1 MSTNLLPLWVTSRP
15 LPVGG
20 IALLCILVAAANAIL
35 VDFLETFLKRPRHF
49 SKEPW
54 WKSLLSKKPRANV
67 PVIEYPDRAYKIR
80 HFPDEIVIV
89 PHNFIEVIKNTP
101 ESKLSFQQ
109 ASYDFFLGKL
119 TGITGHE
126 HEMSALIRRDIARL
140 LDRVYDTVEDEA
152 KRAVAAQ
159 IGPCEDWTPIV
170 LLPRVVQ
177 MIINISQ
184 RVFVGEPLC
193 RDERWVQCIT
203 QCTAGAFQSVP
214 KLWPYHWLMRPFV
227 AWRLSEL
234 RSVRKHRIEAK
245 KLLKPILEKRLED
258 MKSEKFEPPADLI
271 QLVIDGTKG
280 QGRNLDYQV
289 NAQIGTGRAALFTT
303 GVTVTH
309 LLYDLATRPKYI
321 EPLRQE
327 VLELGPVKMNR
338 ANVAKLKKMDSFI
351 RECQRWNKFMLVGT
365 IRKVLKPMTLPDGTQ
380 LPVGTLL
387 GMDTQNAIFNHSTLE
402 KPDVFDGFRF
412 ERLRSVPGSEQK
424 FQAVNPGPDHLV
436 YGYGTQAC
444 PGRFFAVH
452 EAKVV
457 LARILTKYDFKLA
470 KPAESPM
477 SRAKGILTEAD
488 ATVEFLFKARKDN

>member
-1 MSTNLLPLWVTSRP
+1 MATIVRHWQEVPSWQVIPKFRPPLEVQ
-15 LPVGG
+15 LGV
-20 IALLCILVAAANAIL
+20 
-35 VDFLETFLKRPRHF
+35 
-49 SKEPW
+49 
-54 WKSLLSKKPRANV
+54 SLLTLRKQ
-67 PVIEYPDRAYKIR
+67 YPDRAYKIR

-126 HEMSALIRRDIARL
+126 HAMSALIRRDIARL

-214 KLWPYHWLMRPFV
+214 KLWPHHWLMRPFV

-234 RSVRKHRIEAK
+234 RSVRKHRTEAK

-280 QGRNLDYQV
+280 EGRNLDYQV

-303 GVTVTH
+303 GVTVAH
-309 LLYDLATRPKYI
+309 LLYDLATRPEYI

-351 RECQRWNKFMLVGT
+351 RECQRWNKFMLGKRTPPLTYLRFDCFWLIPFPVGT
-365 IRKVLKPMTLPDGTQ
+365 IRKVLKPLTLPDGTQ
-380 LPVGTLL
+380 LAVGTLL
-387 GMDTQNAIFNHSTLE
+387 GMDTQNAVFNHSTLE

-457 LARILTKYDFKLA
+457 LARILAKYDFKLA

-488 ATVEFLFKARKDN
+488 ATVEFLFKARKAN

>member
-1 MSTNLLPLWVTSRP
+1 
-15 LPVGG
+15 
-20 IALLCILVAAANAIL
+20 
-35 VDFLETFLKRPRHF
+35 
-49 SKEPW
+49 
-54 WKSLLSKKPRANV
+54 
-67 PVIEYPDRAYKIR
+67 
-80 HFPDEIVIV
+80 
-89 PHNFIEVIKNTP
+89 
-101 ESKLSFQQ
+101 
-109 ASYDFFLGKL
+109 
-119 TGITGHE
+119 
-126 HEMSALIRRDIARL
+126 MSAVIRRDIARL

-170 LLPRVVQ
+170 LLPKVVQ

-184 RVFVGEPLC
+184 RVFVGEQLC

-214 KLWPYHWLMRPFV
+214 KLWPYHPLMRPFV
-227 AWRLSEL
+227 AWRLNEL
-234 RSVRKHRIEAK
+234 RSVRKHRMEAK

-280 QGRNLDYQV
+280 EGRNLDYQV

-309 LLYDLATRPKYI
+309 LLYDLATRPEYI

-351 RECQRWNKFMLVGT
+351 RECQRWNKFMLGKNPDDHFILSFFFFCWRWANRFLVGT
-365 IRKVLKPMTLPDGTQ
+365 IRKVLKAMTLPDGTH

-387 GMDTQNAIFNHSTLE
+387 GMDTQNAVFNHSTLE
-402 KPDVFDGFRF
+402 NPGVFDGFRF

-477 SRAKGILTEAD
+477 ARAKGILTEAD
-488 ATVEFLFKARKDN
+488 ATVEFLFKARKET